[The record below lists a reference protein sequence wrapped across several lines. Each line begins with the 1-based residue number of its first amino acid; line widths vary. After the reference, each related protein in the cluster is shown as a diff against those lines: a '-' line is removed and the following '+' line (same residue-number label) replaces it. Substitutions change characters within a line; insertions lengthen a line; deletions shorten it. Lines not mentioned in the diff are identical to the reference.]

1 MVTIYSSLLNFA
13 EISDS
18 GNDSFGKVT
27 GEMLIRT
34 GFAVMLFF
42 PLLALAVV
50 LIVRVGFLWLVIAAS
65 PFIVLLETFKDTIKL
80 PSDFKL

>member
-18 GNDSFGKVT
+18 GNDSFGKVS
-27 GEMLIRT
+27 GEMIIRAA
-34 GFAVMLFF
+34 FAVMLFF

-50 LIVRVGFLWLVIAAS
+50 LIVRV
-65 PFIVLLETFKDTIKL
+65 
-80 PSDFKL
+80 